1 MLFKNFVEILR
12 GYNIVAEVN
21 NDRNLA
27 LLVFHFFGWL
37 LILRDTKKMKNI

>member
-12 GYNIVAEVN
+12 GYNIVAKVN

-27 LLVFHFFGWL
+27 LLV
-37 LILRDTKKMKNI
+37 DTREMKNI